1 MTAKD
6 YLEQYKEADRLAKR
20 LEAEYMKELE
30 MIDAVRSTA
39 DLDGLP
45 HGTGIKK
52 SVEDRAVRLADKAA
66 EWKMAELDAL
76 HIRQEIFET
85 INRVGGEESEVLFE
99 RYINLL
105 KWRAVCV
112 QVHWSW
118 SKVDALHKSGLEKIS
133 QLIQK
138 KQESAQ
144 RVVLL

>member
-1 MTAKD
+1 MTAKE

-20 LEAEYMKELE
+20 LKAEYMRERE

-45 HGTGIKK
+45 HGNGIKK
-52 SVEDRAVRLADKAA
+52 PVEDRAIRLADRAA

-85 INRVGGEESEVLFE
+85 INRVGGDEADVLFE
-99 RYINLL
+99 RYINLR
-105 KWRAVCV
+105 KWRDICV
-112 QVHWSW
+112 HVHWSW
-118 SKVDALHKSGLEKIS
+118 SKVDTLHKSGLEKIS
-133 QLIQK
+133 QIITK